1 MVVSVWTL
9 TLYLAQVNAGVH
21 VYALESDGSVS
32 QGHVYALE
40 PSRSRKLTPHPLSVR
55 GQCCTPPTPV
65 PTSANTIT
73 SLEP

>member
-40 PSRSRKLTPHPLSVR
+40 PSRSRKHRIPSVYVGRSVVPLQHQFQR
-55 GQCCTPPTPV
+55 LPTQ
-65 PTSANTIT
+65 
-73 SLEP
+73 